1 MRIDFIVTG
10 RAVPQGGL
18 RIIPLPDGKRILA
31 PNNSASLNPWRKRV
45 RNAAKYAMRLANAEV
60 FGPDIPVYVQIQF
73 CFLRPKSTDR
83 VFPTVKPDIDKLER
97 AVLDSLTGVVYA
109 DDSQVVWVNK
119 KKRYEDFQR
128 VEIRVEKMGC

>member
-18 RIIPLPDGKRILA
+18 RIIPLPDGRRVLA

-45 RNAAKYAMRLANAEV
+45 RQAAKAAMRQAKSEP
-60 FGPDIPVYVQIQF
+60 FGPEIPVYVQIQF
-73 CFLRPKSTDR
+73 CFLRPKSVDR
-83 VFPTVKPDIDKLER
+83 VHPTVKPDIDKLER
-97 AVLDSLTGVVYA
+97 AVLDSLTGVVFA
-109 DDSQVVWVNK
+109 DDAQVVWVSK

-128 VEIRVEKMGC
+128 VEIRVEKME

>member
-1 MRIDFIVTG
+1 MVCG
-10 RAVPQGGL
+10 RAIPQGGL
-18 RIIPLPDGKRILA
+18 RIVPLRDGRRVLA
-31 PNNSASLNPWRKRV
+31 PNNSASLNPWRKKV
-45 RNAAKYAMRLANAEV
+45 RNAAKAAMRTASAKL
-60 FGPDIPVYVQIQF
+60 FGPEIPVYVQMQF

-97 AVLDSLTGVVYA
+97 AVLDSLTGVVFH

-128 VEIRVEKMGC
+128 VEIRVEAMR